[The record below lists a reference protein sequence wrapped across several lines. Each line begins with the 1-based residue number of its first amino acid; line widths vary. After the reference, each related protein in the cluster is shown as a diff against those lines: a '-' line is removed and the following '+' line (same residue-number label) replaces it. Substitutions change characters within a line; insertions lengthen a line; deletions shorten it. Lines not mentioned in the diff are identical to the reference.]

1 MKTKL
6 SISWMHCTSCSK
18 LIETT
23 LNKNEFITNAKVN
36 FWNNKALI
44 EYDNSKISNNEI
56 ISIIKKTWYE
66 AFEDEKLEVD
76 ESKVWFKKTIFGFV
90 LSIPLIIF
98 MLYDF
103 FPKLNYHDLF
113 MPYMAI
119 ISFIIATIIQFTL
132 WLAFYKWTFAALH
145 QKTAN
150 MYTLIAIWTTT
161 AYIYS
166 LYSYVNYY
174 LSNSSLI
181 ALNWSKIEWI
191 YFEVSALLITFV
203 CFWKFLETKSKA
215 KTWDAI
221 KKLMSLTPKTA
232 FVKIDGTFQEIEIEK
247 IKIWDIILVKP
258 WDKIPVDWKIIS
270 WEASIDESMLTWE
283 SMPVDKKINDNVM
296 AWTINK
302 FTSFEILATKIWA
315 WTMLSQIINLLEEAS
330 ISKSDIENFADKISK
345 YFVPI
350 VILISILT
358 FIIWYFLLN
367 NDFETSLLLATSVVV
382 IACPCALGLATPTAV
397 IVWTWI
403 AAKSWILIK
412 WWQSLEKASKINA
425 VALDKTWTITIW
437 NPFLQDIKIFWDLDE
452 KRVLEISYSLE
463 NNSNHP
469 ISKAIINY
477 SKEKNIKLI
486 NSENFKI
493 INWKWIFGDIEKVK
507 YFIWNLSLV
516 NENNISV
523 PDNISKIYNELL
535 SEWKTV
541 LFLTDDNKILALLSV
556 SDKVKESSKKAIKMM
571 QSMWIEVFMIT
582 WDNKNSAQFI
592 ANQVWIKKENIFAE
606 VLPNEK
612 WEVISKIQKKW
623 FNIAMVWDGI
633 NDSIA
638 MELSNLWISMW
649 NWNDI
654 ALESSD
660 MVLMKNDLFDIISS
674 IKISKETTLKI
685 KQNLF
690 FSLFY
695 NSLWIPIASWLFI
708 SFWYLLK
715 PELAWLA
722 MALSSVS
729 VVINSLLLKVKIKY
743 FSTISLILL
752 LLIFTSIFIFFA
764 SIN

>member
-6 SISWMHCTSCSK
+6 SISGMHCTSCSK

-36 FWNNKALI
+36 FGNNKALI

-56 ISIIKKTWYE
+56 ISIIKKTGYE

-132 WLAFYKWTFAALH
+132 GLAFYKGTFAALH

-150 MYTLIAIWTTT
+150 MYTLIAIGTTT

-181 ALNWSKIEWI
+181 ALNGSKIEGI

-203 CFWKFLETKSKA
+203 CFGKFLETKSKA
-215 KTWDAI
+215 KTGDAI

-247 IKIWDIILVKP
+247 IKIGDIILVKP
-258 WDKIPVDWKIIS
+258 GDKIPVDGKIIS
-270 WEASIDESMLTWE
+270 GEASIDESMLTGE

-296 AWTINK
+296 AGTINK
-302 FTSFEILATKIWA
+302 FTSFEILATKIGA
-315 WTMLSQIINLLEEAS
+315 GTMLSQIINLLEEAS

-397 IVWTWI
+397 IVGTGI
-403 AAKSWILIK
+403 AAKSGILIK
-412 WWQSLEKASKINA
+412 GGQSLEKASKINA
-425 VALDKTWTITIW
+425 VALDKTGTITIG
-437 NPFLQDIKIFWDLDE
+437 NPFLQDIKIFGDLDE

-493 INWKWIFGDIEKVK
+493 INGKGIFGDIEKVK
-507 YFIWNLSLV
+507 YFIGNLSLV

-535 SEWKTV
+535 SEGKTV

-571 QSMWIEVFMIT
+571 QSMGIEVFMIT
-582 WDNKNSAQFI
+582 GDNKNSAQFI
-592 ANQVWIKKENIFAE
+592 ANQVGIKKENIFAE

-612 WEVISKIQKKW
+612 GEVISKIQKKG
-623 FNIAMVWDGI
+623 FNIAMVGDGI

-638 MELSNLWISMW
+638 MELSNLGISMG
-649 NWNDI
+649 NGNDI

-695 NSLWIPIASWLFI
+695 NSLGIPIASGLFI
-708 SFWYLLK
+708 SFGYLLK
-715 PELAWLA
+715 PELAGLA